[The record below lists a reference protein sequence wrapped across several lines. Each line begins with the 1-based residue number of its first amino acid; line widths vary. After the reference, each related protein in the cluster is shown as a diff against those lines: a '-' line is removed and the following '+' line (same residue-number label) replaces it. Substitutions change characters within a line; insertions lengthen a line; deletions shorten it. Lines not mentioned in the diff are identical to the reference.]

1 MTKRERDEQRRID
14 AIRRMRLMHLCG
26 MLLHIQVSWE
36 HGFVGGGQAWG
47 AKYAPVDLAGGRLGM
62 AKILWHKL
70 NKARMDMFDAFGM
83 AKEFEKCGKSF
94 FRDSDNA
101 ITNLNLEVIRALPPE
116 ASYTEGL
123 ICSTYLVYAMLHD
136 LRILENDQRPELE
149 KLVRA
154 FGSFAD
160 WLLPKDSPLVEPMNK
175 VYWACRDGILCTP
188 DWTRGGEL
196 EWGESEQDKY
206 LREKEKEKAA

>member
-1 MTKRERDEQRRID
+1 MTKRERDELRRIEG
-14 AIRRMRLMHLCG
+14 IRKRRLFHLLG

-36 HGFVGGGQAWG
+36 HGFVGGGEAWG
-47 AKYAPVDLAGGRLGM
+47 AKYAPVDLEGRMLGM
-62 AKILWHKL
+62 AKIRWHGL
-70 NKARMDMFDAFGM
+70 NKTRMAFFEAYSMDKAFDKLGQ
-83 AKEFEKCGKSF
+83 KF
-94 FRDSDNA
+94 FRDSNNA
-101 ITNLNLEVIRALPPE
+101 ILNINLEVIRALPPE

-154 FGSFAD
+154 FGAFAD
-160 WLLPKDSPLVEPMNK
+160 WLLSQDSPLVEPMNK

-196 EWGESEQDKY
+196 EWCESEQDKY